1 MNAGK
6 LDQRV
11 ILERHEFVSQDE
23 LGQVI
28 YDWVPVATLWAA
40 VEPLN
45 GREYIAA
52 STTVAEVESRIR
64 IRYRADLSVTDRI
77 NHEGTLHEIKTI
89 INPRSGDRELVLMC
103 KAWAA

>member
-1 MNAGK
+1 MQSGK

-11 ILERHEFVSQDE
+11 TIEKYSYTTGPI
-23 LGQVI
+23 GQVI
-28 YDWVPVATLWAA
+28 VTWTPLAEVWAA

-45 GREYIAA
+45 GREFYAA
-52 STTVAEVESRIR
+52 AMTVAQVETRIR

-77 NHEGTLHEIKTI
+77 RHGDTLHDIQSI

-103 KAWAA
+103 KAFAA